1 MNRQFRYVVPVIAIA
16 AVMAVSADH
25 AQAAARG
32 DFERTLQVSG
42 PVNLDINT
50 GSGKIDVR
58 SGNSS
63 QVRVVGHIQV
73 SDWFAAGT
81 SAEEKVKRLQANPPI
96 QQSGNDIRIGHID
109 DPELRRNVSI
119 SYEVIVPAETQLHSQ
134 TGSGN
139 QVIDGING
147 IVETS
152 AGSGGVKISNI
163 GNTLRV
169 ETGSGDIEV
178 DRVKGNVR
186 ARAGSGSIRAT
197 GVGGGF
203 EATTG
208 SGHITLEQ
216 TAPGAVRAGTG
227 SGGMELHGVRGSLE
241 AKAGSGAI
249 RADGDPT
256 GQWLVRTGSGSV
268 ELRLASNAS
277 FDVDARTSSG
287 SISVE
292 QPVTMQG
299 SLERKHIQGKVR
311 GGGVPVE
318 VETGSGNI
326 RIE

>member
-1 MNRQFRYVVPVIAIA
+1 MDRRLDRARIVA
-16 AVMAVSADH
+16 AVAALMLVSA
-25 AQAAARG
+25 AQAVAAAQG
-32 DFERTLQVSG
+32 DFERNLQVSG

-50 GSGKIDVR
+50 GSGNIDVR
-58 SGNSS
+58 TGSS
-63 QVRVVGHIQV
+63 NQVHVIGHIRA
-73 SDWFAAGT
+73 SDWFSGGG

-109 DPELRRNVSI
+109 DPELRRNISI
-119 SYEVIVPAETQLHSQ
+119 SYEVTVPAQTQLHSQ

-139 QVIDGING
+139 QVIDGISG
-147 IVETS
+147 IVEATS
-152 AGSGGVKISNI
+152 GSGGLKISNI
-163 GNTLRV
+163 GNTLRA
-169 ETGSGDIEV
+169 ETGSGSIDI
-178 DRVKGNVR
+178 DRINGNVR
-186 ARAGSGSIRAT
+186 ARAGSGSIRAA

-203 EATTG
+203 EANTG

-227 SGGMELHGVRGSLE
+227 SGGMELHGIRGSLE
-241 AKAGSGAI
+241 AKAGSGGI

-256 GQWLVRTGSGSV
+256 GQWVVHTGSGNV
-268 ELRLASNAS
+268 ELQLASSAA

-287 SISVE
+287 SISIN

-299 SLERKHIQGKVR
+299 SFGRKHVQGKVR